1 MDGETELALK
11 EGARFSNFEEVEKAL
26 GELKEKYHHPFRA
39 FNSLSV
45 KEANLRRLKAFK
57 LDKRSRDFG
66 FVANVTSSWWYSV
79 CILLYCM

>member
-1 MDGETELALK
+1 MEGETELALK
-11 EGARFSNFEEVEKAL
+11 EGARFSSFEEVEKAL

-57 LDKRSRDFG
+57 LDKRSRDF
-66 FVANVTSSWWYSV
+66 VANVTSSWWYSV